1 MYRPISHCKPSPQRI
16 LLTLFQPSFRR
27 KIGLSVYALRRDLQ
41 QAIGRFKTP
50 ESGAYLLTAIIVG
63 IGAGLGAVAFRY
75 LIEGVQYLA
84 YYELGGLLK
93 SIAPFH
99 LMIIPALG
107 GAIIGPLIYR
117 FAREAKGHGVPEIME
132 AVALRGGRIRPP
144 VVLVKSLASSICIGT
159 GGSVGR
165 EGPIAQI
172 GAALGSTVGQWLKL
186 SDDHIRTLV
195 ACGAAGGIAAT
206 FNAPIAGSI
215 FALEVVLSRINS
227 LYFGAVVISAVI
239 ADVIAHLFEG
249 DLRAFAVPASSLVR
263 PWELF
268 LYAILGVVAA
278 VASVGFT
285 RLLYFSED
293 LWNKIPTPEYIKPML
308 GGLLLGVVGILS
320 FQVDGFP
327 RVFSVGYNTISD
339 AIFAEL
345 MFFVVAALLF
355 LKMLASVITLGSGG
369 SGGIFAPSLF
379 MGAMLGSAFGQLAN
393 QIFPEITAPSG
404 TYALVGMAAFFS
416 GAAHA
421 PITAIL
427 ILFEMTGDYN
437 IILPLMLATV
447 VSTLVSRMISEES
460 IYTLKLSR
468 RGVQLDLG
476 AEDVDVMQGITVGE
490 VMSRNMD
497 LIPAKMPFKALM
509 EKFALTH
516 HHGFPVVDEEGEL
529 LGIVTIKDLENALSV
544 GKLEGITALDIATT
558 KELQIAYPY
567 EPMWMALRRLGDHDI
582 GRLPVMDGEKKKL
595 VGLVSRIEIIRA
607 YNQAILKKAE
617 KQHQSEMIR
626 LEKLDGTSLIEVQI
640 ASQSSVVGKR
650 VREIDLPSQSLIVSV
665 RRGRK
670 IRVVNGYTL
679 LQEGDQ
685 VIIFCKEVRVPLV
698 REYLTAGY
706 QKKEDA
712 KFKEPQRRVRY
723 REVLIP
729 SGAAC
734 TGTRVRDLN
743 LPHECILTSIQRE
756 GKVIMPQGDTLL
768 QTGDQVELFGVEDKL
783 KEAEQCLIR

>member
-1 MYRPISHCKPSPQRI
+1 MVNPLKYKI
-16 LLTLFQPSFRR
+16 LLPMIQPSFRR
-27 KIGLSVYALRRDLQ
+27 KIGISLYTLRRNLQ
-41 QAIGRFKTP
+41 QSLGRYKTP
-50 ESGAYLLTAIIVG
+50 ESGAYLLTAVIVG

-75 LIEGVQYLA
+75 LIEGVHHLSYSQI
-84 YYELGGLLK
+84 GGFLK

-99 LMIIPALG
+99 LMILPALG

-186 SDDHIRTLV
+186 SDDHLRTLV

-249 DLRAFAVPASSLVR
+249 DLRTFSVPVNSLVN

-268 LYAILGVVAA
+268 LYAILGAVAA

-293 LWNKIPTPEYIKPML
+293 MWNKIPLPEYIKPML
-308 GGLLLGVVGILS
+308 GGLLLGVVGIFS
-320 FQVDGFP
+320 FQLDGFP
-327 RVFSVGYNTISD
+327 RVFSVGYDTISEV
-339 AIFAEL
+339 IFGKL
-345 MFFVVAALLF
+345 TFFVVAALLF
-355 LKMLASVITLGSGG
+355 LKMLATVITLGSGG

-393 QIFPEITAPSG
+393 QVFPELTASSG
-404 TYALVGMAAFFS
+404 AYALVGMAAFFS

-476 AEDVDVMQGITVGE
+476 VEDVDVMQGITVGE
-490 VMSRNMD
+490 VMSRNME
-497 LIPAKMPFKALM
+497 LISAKMPFKDLM
-509 EKFALTH
+509 KKFAHTH
-516 HHGFPVVDEEGEL
+516 HHGFPVVDEQGDL
-529 LGIVTIKDLENALSV
+529 QGIVTLEDLENTLST
-544 GKLEGITALDIATT
+544 GELEEKTALDVATT
-558 KELQIAYPY
+558 NELQIAYPY

-582 GRLPVMDGEKKKL
+582 GRLPVLDEEKKKL

-617 KQHQSEMIR
+617 KQHHSDMIR
-626 LEKLDGTSLIEVQI
+626 LEKLDGTSLVEVRI
-640 ASQSSVVGKR
+640 ASHSPVVGKR

-685 VIIFCKEVRVPLV
+685 VIVFCKEIRVPMV
-698 REYLTAGY
+698 REYLTGQP
-706 QKKEDA
+706 QKKGDS
-712 KFKEPQRRVRY
+712 KLKEAQRHVRY
-723 REVLIP
+723 REVIIP

-734 TGTRVRDLN
+734 AGEAVRN
-743 LPHECILTSIQRE
+743 LKLPLECILTSIQRD

-768 QTGDQVELFGVEDKL
+768 QTGDQVEIFGVEDKL
-783 KEAEQCLIR
+783 KEAEQRLIL

>member
-1 MYRPISHCKPSPQRI
+1 MAISALQPSTIKIHLP
-16 LLTLFQPSFRR
+16 FFHSSFRR
-27 KIGLSVYALRRDLQ
+27 KIGLSFYKFRRDLQ

-50 ESGAYLLTAIIVG
+50 ESGAYLLTAIVVG

-75 LIEGVQYLA
+75 LIEGVSHLA
-84 YYELGGLLK
+84 YGELGGMIK

-215 FALEVVLSRINS
+215 FALEVVLNRINS

-249 DLRAFAVPASSLVR
+249 DSRALTVPVSFLAS

-268 LYAILGVVAA
+268 LYAMLGAVAA
-278 VASVGFT
+278 VFSVAFT
-285 RLLYFSED
+285 RLLYFTED
-293 LWNKIPTPEYIKPML
+293 LWNKIPVPEYVKPML
-308 GGLLLGVVGILS
+308 GGLLLGVVGIFS

-327 RVFSVGYNTISD
+327 RVFSVGYNTISEV
-339 AIFAEL
+339 IFGEL
-345 MFFVVAALLF
+345 MFLVVAALLF
-355 LKMLASVITLGSGG
+355 LKMLATVITLGSGG

-393 QIFPEITAPSG
+393 QMLPEITGPSG

-497 LIPAKMPFKALM
+497 LIPATMPFKALM

-516 HHGFPVVDEEGEL
+516 HHGFPVVDEEGDL
-529 LGIVTIKDLENALSV
+529 LGIVTIKDLEDALSA
-544 GKLEGITALDIATT
+544 GKMEGITALDIATT
-558 KELQIAYPY
+558 KELQIAHPY
-567 EPMWMALRRLGDHDI
+567 EPVWMALRRLGDHDI
-582 GRLPVMDGEKKKL
+582 GRLPVMDEEKKKF
-595 VGLVSRIEIIRA
+595 VGLISRIEIIRA

-626 LEKLDGTSLIEVQI
+626 LEKLDGTSLVEVKI
-640 ASQSSVVGKR
+640 ASPSPVIGKR

-670 IRVVNGYTL
+670 IRVVNGYTS
-679 LQEGDQ
+679 LQERDQ
-685 VIIFCKEVRVPLV
+685 VTVFCKEMRVPMV
-698 REYLTAGY
+698 RAYLTGDLE
-706 QKKEDA
+706 KKGDA
-712 KFKEPQRRVRY
+712 KLKEPQRRVRY
-723 REVLIP
+723 REVFIP
-729 SGAAC
+729 SGAICA
-734 TGTRVRDLN
+734 GTRVRDLS
-743 LPHECILTSIQRE
+743 LPLECILTSIHRE

-768 QTGDQVELFGVEDKL
+768 QTGDEVEIFGREDKL
-783 KEAEQCLIR
+783 NEAQQSLLR